1 MKRTIRK
8 PRGEAD
14 PYPVSGRGLIHV
26 CPGCGHPLELY
37 DTRDGDQAYWCHTC
51 QKGHRA
57 GSPPLESLRPEQAS

>member
-1 MKRTIRK
+1 M
-8 PRGEAD
+8 
-14 PYPVSGRGLIHV
+14 HV

-37 DTRDGDQAYWCHTC
+37 DTRDGDQAYWCHAC